1 MSYGSDMVRQIMLQ
15 LEEFLRWLIE
25 NYRDFILAMIS
36 VLVGSLLTLLGT
48 WFVERGARKSA
59 RADERRERIY
69 APLYD
74 ELADVKKALQEYG
87 RTGSAIWGTYQRIKS
102 EHIRYLIPRELRD
115 RITKLYEQNLEEFDR
130 RMMKLHRK
138 HETEI
143 RDYLLARMPD
153 QDTLTASTM
162 QTLSTLAVYLPR
174 KRIPGDSSAFA
185 DAFRAARKH
194 GNLEHNSL
202 PEFFE
207 YWVNHIRND
216 KNFLDLNQYGEEA
229 LRLLLKIK
237 NEIGREL
244 EAGH

>member
-1 MSYGSDMVRQIMLQ
+1 MSSGSDMVRQIMLQ
-15 LEEFLRWLIE
+15 MEEFLKSLIE

-74 ELADVKKALQEYG
+74 ELSDVKKALQEYG

-143 RDYLLARMPD
+143 RDYLLERMPD
-153 QDTLTASTM
+153 RDTLTDSTM
-162 QTLSTLAVYLPR
+162 QTLSTLAIYLPR
-174 KRIPGDSSAFA
+174 KRIPGDSGAF
-185 DAFRAARKH
+185 DEAFRAARKH

-207 YWVNHIRND
+207 YWVNHIRTD
-216 KNFLDLNQYGEEA
+216 KDFLDLNQYGEEA
-229 LRLLLKIK
+229 LRLLLEIK